1 MTEEPKVEEEDTQ
14 IAPGL
19 ALALAPEDQDDGF
32 RRRGPDPLAALR
44 SWQPRT
50 RLGRMVMNG
59 EILTHEQALATGYPI
74 REVEI
79 VDALLPEMEDDVLSV
94 NMIQRMTDSGRRVRF
109 NVLCAVGNKD
119 GYVGLSVCKGKEV
132 ASTIQKA
139 ITQAKLNLVP
149 VLRGNG
155 SWESAEGPG
164 NSIPFKSTG
173 RSGST
178 RVTLLPAPSGKGLVI
193 GDYGRRVLTLA
204 GVEDVWSRSSG
215 QTRSTI
221 NFARATYNALEELSK
236 TKVSDQVGERLHIT
250 VGKEKRM
257 SYLVIRVRSDRGVTK
272 KIRDTMSM
280 LNLTKVNHAVLV
292 PKTPA
297 YEGMLQKAKDYV
309 TWGEVDADTI
319 ETLINERGRMAG
331 DKQVTDAEV
340 KSCSDH
346 STVKALSK
354 AIASGDATTKDV
366 EGMKPVFRL
375 HPPRGAK
382 GWGGIKRAYSVGGA
396 LGFRGEDIGEL
407 AARMY

>member
-1 MTEEPKVEEEDTQ
+1 MTEEPTTVEEENTQ

-19 ALALAPEDQDDGF
+19 ALAMAPEEPEDGF

-44 SWQPRT
+44 NWQPRT

-59 EILTHEQALATGYPI
+59 EILTYEQALATGYPI

-79 VDALLPEMEDDVLSV
+79 VDALLPEMEDDVLGV

-119 GYVGLSVCKGKEV
+119 GYVGLSICKGKEV

-139 ITQAKLNLVP
+139 ITQAKLKLVP

-164 NSIPFKSTG
+164 NSIPFKTTG

-178 RVTLLPAPSGKGLVI
+178 RITLLPAPSGKGLVI

-221 NFARATYNALEELSK
+221 NFAKATYNALEELSK
-236 TKVSDQVGERLHIT
+236 TKVSDQVVDRLHIT
-250 VGKEKRM
+250 VGR
-257 SYLVIRVRSDRGVTK
+257 R
-272 KIRDTMSM
+272 
-280 LNLTKVNHAVLV
+280 NA
-292 PKTPA
+292 
-297 YEGMLQKAKDYV
+297 
-309 TWGEVDADTI
+309 
-319 ETLINERGRMAG
+319 
-331 DKQVTDAEV
+331 
-340 KSCSDH
+340 
-346 STVKALSK
+346 
-354 AIASGDATTKDV
+354 
-366 EGMKPVFRL
+366 
-375 HPPRGAK
+375 
-382 GWGGIKRAYSVGGA
+382 
-396 LGFRGEDIGEL
+396 
-407 AARMY
+407 

>member
-19 ALALAPEDQDDGF
+19 ALAMAPEDPDDGP

-44 SWQPRT
+44 NWQPRT

-59 EILTHEQALATGYPI
+59 EILTYEQAVATGYPI

-250 VGKEKRM
+250 VGRRN
-257 SYLVIRVRSDRGVTK
+257 S
-272 KIRDTMSM
+272 
-280 LNLTKVNHAVLV
+280 
-292 PKTPA
+292 
-297 YEGMLQKAKDYV
+297 
-309 TWGEVDADTI
+309 
-319 ETLINERGRMAG
+319 
-331 DKQVTDAEV
+331 
-340 KSCSDH
+340 
-346 STVKALSK
+346 
-354 AIASGDATTKDV
+354 
-366 EGMKPVFRL
+366 
-375 HPPRGAK
+375 
-382 GWGGIKRAYSVGGA
+382 
-396 LGFRGEDIGEL
+396 
-407 AARMY
+407 

>member
-19 ALALAPEDQDDGF
+19 ALAHAPVDQDDGF

-59 EILTHEQALATGYPI
+59 EILTYEQALATGYPI

-139 ITQAKLNLVP
+139 ITQAKLKLVP

-236 TKVSDQVGERLHIT
+236 TKVSNQVGERLHIT
-250 VGKEKRM
+250 VGR
-257 SYLVIRVRSDRGVTK
+257 R
-272 KIRDTMSM
+272 
-280 LNLTKVNHAVLV
+280 NA
-292 PKTPA
+292 
-297 YEGMLQKAKDYV
+297 
-309 TWGEVDADTI
+309 
-319 ETLINERGRMAG
+319 
-331 DKQVTDAEV
+331 
-340 KSCSDH
+340 
-346 STVKALSK
+346 
-354 AIASGDATTKDV
+354 
-366 EGMKPVFRL
+366 
-375 HPPRGAK
+375 
-382 GWGGIKRAYSVGGA
+382 
-396 LGFRGEDIGEL
+396 
-407 AARMY
+407 

>member
-1 MTEEPKVEEEDTQ
+1 MTEEQKVEEDTQ

-19 ALALAPEDQDDGF
+19 ALAMAPEDPDDGP

-44 SWQPRT
+44 NWQPRT

-59 EILTHEQALATGYPI
+59 EILTYEQAVATGYPI

-250 VGKEKRM
+250 VGRRN
-257 SYLVIRVRSDRGVTK
+257 S
-272 KIRDTMSM
+272 
-280 LNLTKVNHAVLV
+280 
-292 PKTPA
+292 
-297 YEGMLQKAKDYV
+297 
-309 TWGEVDADTI
+309 
-319 ETLINERGRMAG
+319 
-331 DKQVTDAEV
+331 
-340 KSCSDH
+340 
-346 STVKALSK
+346 
-354 AIASGDATTKDV
+354 
-366 EGMKPVFRL
+366 
-375 HPPRGAK
+375 
-382 GWGGIKRAYSVGGA
+382 
-396 LGFRGEDIGEL
+396 
-407 AARMY
+407 

>member
-1 MTEEPKVEEEDTQ
+1 MTEEPKVEDEDTQ

-19 ALALAPEDQDDGF
+19 ALAHAPVDQDDGF

-59 EILTHEQALATGYPI
+59 EILTYEQALATGYPI

-236 TKVSDQVGERLHIT
+236 TKVSNQVGERLHIT
-250 VGKEKRM
+250 VGR
-257 SYLVIRVRSDRGVTK
+257 R
-272 KIRDTMSM
+272 
-280 LNLTKVNHAVLV
+280 NA
-292 PKTPA
+292 
-297 YEGMLQKAKDYV
+297 
-309 TWGEVDADTI
+309 
-319 ETLINERGRMAG
+319 
-331 DKQVTDAEV
+331 
-340 KSCSDH
+340 
-346 STVKALSK
+346 
-354 AIASGDATTKDV
+354 
-366 EGMKPVFRL
+366 
-375 HPPRGAK
+375 
-382 GWGGIKRAYSVGGA
+382 
-396 LGFRGEDIGEL
+396 
-407 AARMY
+407 

>member
-19 ALALAPEDQDDGF
+19 ALAHAPVDQDDGF

-59 EILTHEQALATGYPI
+59 EILTYEQALATGYPI

-236 TKVSDQVGERLHIT
+236 TKVSNQVGERLHIT
-250 VGKEKRM
+250 VGR
-257 SYLVIRVRSDRGVTK
+257 R
-272 KIRDTMSM
+272 
-280 LNLTKVNHAVLV
+280 NA
-292 PKTPA
+292 
-297 YEGMLQKAKDYV
+297 
-309 TWGEVDADTI
+309 
-319 ETLINERGRMAG
+319 
-331 DKQVTDAEV
+331 
-340 KSCSDH
+340 
-346 STVKALSK
+346 
-354 AIASGDATTKDV
+354 
-366 EGMKPVFRL
+366 
-375 HPPRGAK
+375 
-382 GWGGIKRAYSVGGA
+382 
-396 LGFRGEDIGEL
+396 
-407 AARMY
+407 

>member
-1 MTEEPKVEEEDTQ
+1 MAPEEPE
-14 IAPGL
+14 
-19 ALALAPEDQDDGF
+19 DGF

-44 SWQPRT
+44 NWQPRT

-59 EILTHEQALATGYPI
+59 EILTYEQALATGYPV

-139 ITQAKLNLVP
+139 ITQAKLKLVP

-164 NSIPFKSTG
+164 NSIPFKTTG

-250 VGKEKRM
+250 VGRRN
-257 SYLVIRVRSDRGVTK
+257 S
-272 KIRDTMSM
+272 
-280 LNLTKVNHAVLV
+280 
-292 PKTPA
+292 
-297 YEGMLQKAKDYV
+297 
-309 TWGEVDADTI
+309 
-319 ETLINERGRMAG
+319 
-331 DKQVTDAEV
+331 
-340 KSCSDH
+340 
-346 STVKALSK
+346 
-354 AIASGDATTKDV
+354 
-366 EGMKPVFRL
+366 
-375 HPPRGAK
+375 
-382 GWGGIKRAYSVGGA
+382 
-396 LGFRGEDIGEL
+396 
-407 AARMY
+407 

>member
-19 ALALAPEDQDDGF
+19 ALALAPVDQDDGF

-59 EILTHEQALATGYPI
+59 EILTYEQALATGYPI

-139 ITQAKLNLVP
+139 ITQAKLKLVP

-236 TKVSDQVGERLHIT
+236 TKVSNQVGERLHIT
-250 VGKEKRM
+250 VGR
-257 SYLVIRVRSDRGVTK
+257 R
-272 KIRDTMSM
+272 
-280 LNLTKVNHAVLV
+280 NA
-292 PKTPA
+292 
-297 YEGMLQKAKDYV
+297 
-309 TWGEVDADTI
+309 
-319 ETLINERGRMAG
+319 
-331 DKQVTDAEV
+331 
-340 KSCSDH
+340 
-346 STVKALSK
+346 
-354 AIASGDATTKDV
+354 
-366 EGMKPVFRL
+366 
-375 HPPRGAK
+375 
-382 GWGGIKRAYSVGGA
+382 
-396 LGFRGEDIGEL
+396 
-407 AARMY
+407 

>member
-19 ALALAPEDQDDGF
+19 ALARAPEDQDDGF

-59 EILTHEQALATGYPI
+59 EILTYEQALATGYPI

-250 VGKEKRM
+250 VGR
-257 SYLVIRVRSDRGVTK
+257 R
-272 KIRDTMSM
+272 
-280 LNLTKVNHAVLV
+280 NA
-292 PKTPA
+292 
-297 YEGMLQKAKDYV
+297 
-309 TWGEVDADTI
+309 
-319 ETLINERGRMAG
+319 
-331 DKQVTDAEV
+331 
-340 KSCSDH
+340 
-346 STVKALSK
+346 
-354 AIASGDATTKDV
+354 
-366 EGMKPVFRL
+366 
-375 HPPRGAK
+375 
-382 GWGGIKRAYSVGGA
+382 
-396 LGFRGEDIGEL
+396 
-407 AARMY
+407 

>member
-19 ALALAPEDQDDGF
+19 ALALAPVDQDDGF

-59 EILTHEQALATGYPI
+59 EVLTYEQALATGYPI

-79 VDALLPEMEDDVLSV
+79 VDALLPDMEDDVLSV

-236 TKVSDQVGERLHIT
+236 TKVSDQVEERLHIT
-250 VGKEKRM
+250 VGR
-257 SYLVIRVRSDRGVTK
+257 R
-272 KIRDTMSM
+272 
-280 LNLTKVNHAVLV
+280 NA
-292 PKTPA
+292 
-297 YEGMLQKAKDYV
+297 
-309 TWGEVDADTI
+309 
-319 ETLINERGRMAG
+319 
-331 DKQVTDAEV
+331 
-340 KSCSDH
+340 
-346 STVKALSK
+346 
-354 AIASGDATTKDV
+354 
-366 EGMKPVFRL
+366 
-375 HPPRGAK
+375 
-382 GWGGIKRAYSVGGA
+382 
-396 LGFRGEDIGEL
+396 
-407 AARMY
+407 

>member
-1 MTEEPKVEEEDTQ
+1 
-14 IAPGL
+14 
-19 ALALAPEDQDDGF
+19 LAPEDQDDGF

-59 EILTHEQALATGYPI
+59 EILTYEQALATGYPI

-236 TKVSDQVGERLHIT
+236 TKVSNQVGERLHIT
-250 VGKEKRM
+250 VGR
-257 SYLVIRVRSDRGVTK
+257 R
-272 KIRDTMSM
+272 
-280 LNLTKVNHAVLV
+280 NA
-292 PKTPA
+292 
-297 YEGMLQKAKDYV
+297 
-309 TWGEVDADTI
+309 
-319 ETLINERGRMAG
+319 
-331 DKQVTDAEV
+331 
-340 KSCSDH
+340 
-346 STVKALSK
+346 
-354 AIASGDATTKDV
+354 
-366 EGMKPVFRL
+366 
-375 HPPRGAK
+375 
-382 GWGGIKRAYSVGGA
+382 
-396 LGFRGEDIGEL
+396 
-407 AARMY
+407 

>member
-1 MTEEPKVEEEDTQ
+1 
-14 IAPGL
+14 
-19 ALALAPEDQDDGF
+19 
-32 RRRGPDPLAALR
+32 
-44 SWQPRT
+44 
-50 RLGRMVMNG
+50 MVMNG
-59 EILTHEQALATGYPI
+59 EILTYEQALATGYPI

-79 VDALLPEMEDDVLSV
+79 VDALLPEIEDDVLSV

-139 ITQAKLNLVP
+139 INQAKLNLVP

-164 NSIPFKSTG
+164 NSIPFKATG

-236 TKVSDQVGERLHIT
+236 TKVSEQVGERLHIT
-250 VGKEKRM
+250 VGR
-257 SYLVIRVRSDRGVTK
+257 R
-272 KIRDTMSM
+272 
-280 LNLTKVNHAVLV
+280 NA
-292 PKTPA
+292 
-297 YEGMLQKAKDYV
+297 
-309 TWGEVDADTI
+309 
-319 ETLINERGRMAG
+319 
-331 DKQVTDAEV
+331 
-340 KSCSDH
+340 
-346 STVKALSK
+346 
-354 AIASGDATTKDV
+354 
-366 EGMKPVFRL
+366 
-375 HPPRGAK
+375 
-382 GWGGIKRAYSVGGA
+382 
-396 LGFRGEDIGEL
+396 
-407 AARMY
+407 

>member
-19 ALALAPEDQDDGF
+19 ALAHAPADQDDGF

-59 EILTHEQALATGYPI
+59 EILTYEQALSTGYPI

-236 TKVSDQVGERLHIT
+236 TKVSNQVGERLHIT
-250 VGKEKRM
+250 VGR
-257 SYLVIRVRSDRGVTK
+257 R
-272 KIRDTMSM
+272 
-280 LNLTKVNHAVLV
+280 NA
-292 PKTPA
+292 
-297 YEGMLQKAKDYV
+297 
-309 TWGEVDADTI
+309 
-319 ETLINERGRMAG
+319 
-331 DKQVTDAEV
+331 
-340 KSCSDH
+340 
-346 STVKALSK
+346 
-354 AIASGDATTKDV
+354 
-366 EGMKPVFRL
+366 
-375 HPPRGAK
+375 
-382 GWGGIKRAYSVGGA
+382 
-396 LGFRGEDIGEL
+396 
-407 AARMY
+407 

>member
-19 ALALAPEDQDDGF
+19 ALAHAPVDQDDGF

-44 SWQPRT
+44 NWQPRT

-59 EILTHEQALATGYPI
+59 EILTYEEALATGYPI

-139 ITQAKLNLVP
+139 ITQAKLKLVP

-250 VGKEKRM
+250 VGR
-257 SYLVIRVRSDRGVTK
+257 R
-272 KIRDTMSM
+272 
-280 LNLTKVNHAVLV
+280 NA
-292 PKTPA
+292 
-297 YEGMLQKAKDYV
+297 
-309 TWGEVDADTI
+309 
-319 ETLINERGRMAG
+319 
-331 DKQVTDAEV
+331 
-340 KSCSDH
+340 
-346 STVKALSK
+346 
-354 AIASGDATTKDV
+354 
-366 EGMKPVFRL
+366 
-375 HPPRGAK
+375 
-382 GWGGIKRAYSVGGA
+382 
-396 LGFRGEDIGEL
+396 
-407 AARMY
+407 

>member
-1 MTEEPKVEEEDTQ
+1 MTEEPKVEEENTQ

-19 ALALAPEDQDDGF
+19 ALAMAPVEPEDGF

-44 SWQPRT
+44 NWQPRT

-59 EILTHEQALATGYPI
+59 EILTYEQALATGYPV

-139 ITQAKLNLVP
+139 ITQAKLKLVP

-164 NSIPFKSTG
+164 NSIPFKTTG

-236 TKVSDQVGERLHIT
+236 TKVSDQVGDRLHIT
-250 VGKEKRM
+250 VGR
-257 SYLVIRVRSDRGVTK
+257 R
-272 KIRDTMSM
+272 
-280 LNLTKVNHAVLV
+280 NA
-292 PKTPA
+292 
-297 YEGMLQKAKDYV
+297 
-309 TWGEVDADTI
+309 
-319 ETLINERGRMAG
+319 
-331 DKQVTDAEV
+331 
-340 KSCSDH
+340 
-346 STVKALSK
+346 
-354 AIASGDATTKDV
+354 
-366 EGMKPVFRL
+366 
-375 HPPRGAK
+375 
-382 GWGGIKRAYSVGGA
+382 
-396 LGFRGEDIGEL
+396 
-407 AARMY
+407 

>member
-1 MTEEPKVEEEDTQ
+1 MTEEPTVEEENTP

-19 ALALAPEDQDDGF
+19 ALARAPEEPEEGF

-59 EILTHEQALATGYPI
+59 EILTYEQALATGYPV

-119 GYVGLSVCKGKEV
+119 GYVGLSICKGKEV

-139 ITQAKLNLVP
+139 ITQAKLKLVP

-155 SWESAEGPG
+155 SWESEEGPG
-164 NSIPFKSTG
+164 NSIPFKATG

-178 RVTLLPAPSGKGLVI
+178 RITLLPAPSGKGLVI

-221 NFARATYNALEELSK
+221 NFAKATYNALEELSK

-250 VGKEKRM
+250 VGR
-257 SYLVIRVRSDRGVTK
+257 R
-272 KIRDTMSM
+272 
-280 LNLTKVNHAVLV
+280 NA
-292 PKTPA
+292 
-297 YEGMLQKAKDYV
+297 
-309 TWGEVDADTI
+309 
-319 ETLINERGRMAG
+319 
-331 DKQVTDAEV
+331 
-340 KSCSDH
+340 
-346 STVKALSK
+346 
-354 AIASGDATTKDV
+354 
-366 EGMKPVFRL
+366 
-375 HPPRGAK
+375 
-382 GWGGIKRAYSVGGA
+382 
-396 LGFRGEDIGEL
+396 
-407 AARMY
+407 